1 VRADLRDGS
10 ARWER
15 GLGLT
20 AFARRC
26 PRRPTLERTAD
37 RTSDGLERSSPAYDR
52 ADDRWIKL
60 DGVANLAFGRYQE
73 LRLGAPA
80 GCLGRRRR
88 VGRLV
93 VLAPDDRT
101 LLWHC
106 RFDPGT
112 PSPPSAGHCVSS
124 LRRRARR
131 DLSGLRSMGCF
142 SSAALLPRSPSSRGP
157 ATGQPSG
164 SRPMEL
170 AQRGVR
176 GSPSP
181 MRARLSTARDVLPKR
196 AGEALAAVPQGAGR
210 PRHRRSDRRAGKP

>member
-1 VRADLRDGS
+1 MITEELKIALPRTGSVGRSHVVAERPLDLAVCSKHHSVLFD
-10 ARWER
+10 
-15 GLGLT
+15 LNT
-20 AFARRC
+20 
-26 PRRPTLERTAD
+26 
-37 RTSDGLERSSPAYDR
+37 
-52 ADDRWIKL
+52 
-60 DGVANLAFGRYQE
+60 
-73 LRLGAPA
+73 A

-101 LLWHC
+101 LPWHST
-106 RFDPGT
+106 FDPGT

-176 GSPSP
+176 GSPL
-181 MRARLSTARDVLPKR
+181 RARLSAARDVLPKR

-210 PRHRRSDRRAGKP
+210 PRYRRSDRRAGKP